1 MSATSNET
9 SVILQWN
16 RVTGDAT
23 PAKGMSYNV
32 RIGTSPGG
40 SDVVSPMSLA
50 SGSRLLPGLG
60 NAQSDTLF
68 ILKNP
73 KKATY
78 YWSVQA
84 IDNGFLPGV
93 FAAEQ
98 SVTYSVSLQA
108 SQVFA
113 DSIKPSSLKLNW
125 TRGNGSA
132 CVVFAKKGNSG
143 TAAPVNGTTY
153 TADPVFGAG
162 SQIGSSG
169 WYCVYNGTGTSV
181 NVTGLEPL
189 TNYIFHV
196 IEFEAGPSYYTQTG
210 QANPFVLQTN
220 AFAEQTGIS
229 LPGVG

>member
-1 MSATSNET
+1 MVLAGPVSKVYRNNGNNTFSEQTGIILTGVGNSSVAWGDYNNDGKLDILLSGDSGNGNVSKIYQNYIAVSNTAPAAPTGLSATSNET
-9 SVILQWN
+9 SVILKWN

-98 SVTYSVSLQA
+98 SFTYSVSVQA

-113 DSIKPSSLKLNW
+113 DSIKASTFK
-125 TRGNGSA
+125 
-132 CVVFAKKGNSG
+132 
-143 TAAPVNGTTY
+143 
-153 TADPVFGAG
+153 
-162 SQIGSSG
+162 IE
-169 WYCVYNGTGTSV
+169 
-181 NVTGLEPL
+181 LEQGKWFRL
-189 TNYIFHV
+189 C
-196 IEFEAGPSYYTQTG
+196 
-210 QANPFVLQTN
+210 
-220 AFAEQTGIS
+220 GICKER
-229 LPGVG
+229 